1 MQANIKPSNQPKEI
15 IMFNRNIFTESKPTI
30 TERILDVLLAV
41 VIGLIFAVGIVHS
54 LDALFV

>member
-1 MQANIKPSNQPKEI
+1 
-15 IMFNRNIFTESKPTI
+15 MFNRNIFTDTKPTL

-41 VIGLIFAVGIVHS
+41 FLGLIFAAGILHS

>member
-1 MQANIKPSNQPKEI
+1 
-15 IMFNRNIFTESKPTI
+15 MFNRNIFTDNKPTF
-30 TERILDVLLAV
+30 TERCLDVVLAI

>member
-1 MQANIKPSNQPKEI
+1 
-15 IMFNRNIFTESKPTI
+15 MFNRNIFTDTKPSF
-30 TERILDVLLAV
+30 TERLLDIVLAV

>member
-1 MQANIKPSNQPKEI
+1 MID
-15 IMFNRNIFTESKPTI
+15 RNLFTETKPTL

-54 LDALFV
+54 LDALFI